1 MDWSRW
7 ISGAML
13 AILLLGSVVTTG
25 AQGDLS
31 ANDKA
36 AIAAAQA
43 AFEGFGT
50 AQTYEAD
57 VKFRNISEIRMTL
70 DGVTYV
76 IQQQDT
82 LKGPCAFRRVPG
94 NTYDDQFLSLEN
106 QVEQKVIALGETK
119 EAENEPVMI
128 ELVVVDDEIYLRG
141 EAEDGPLGR
150 TADDWLPITG
160 LPSSRV
166 LVDYLLRL
174 SGEYGQ
180 HNYLRL
186 LSVVTA
192 VEVSE
197 PAVEGGDLQVEY
209 RFTLDPEQALAVLGV
224 KALTGHYLD
233 NWMTVDVP
241 TMVNTIYSDPDTRM
255 YLEVTLGVEDHALR
269 KASIRTISD
278 IVLDVGEAGGS
289 TGLAGTEM
297 RINQDI
303 RHTLTVRTLNERV
316 EIEAPDLFE

>member
-1 MDWSRW
+1 MNWSRW
-7 ISGAML
+7 ISEAVL
-13 AILLLGSVVTTG
+13 AILLLGSAVTTG
-25 AQGDLS
+25 AQGALS
-31 ANDKA
+31 ADDEA

-82 LKGPCAFRRVPG
+82 FKGPCAFRRVPG

-106 QVEQKVIALGETK
+106 ETEQKVIALGETTS
-119 EAENEPVMI
+119 AENEPAMI
-128 ELVVVDDEIYLRG
+128 ELIVVDDEIYVRG
-141 EAEDGPLGR
+141 EADGVPLGR

-160 LPSSRV
+160 LSSSRIV
-166 LVDYLLRL
+166 VDFLLRL

-186 LSVVTA
+186 LGLVTA
-192 VEVSE
+192 VEASE
-197 PAVEGGDLQVEY
+197 PVGEGGDLQVEY

-224 KALTGHYLD
+224 NALAGAYLD

-241 TMVNTIYSDPDTRM
+241 TMVDTIYTDPNTRM
-255 YLEVTLGVEDHALR
+255 YLEVTLGVDDHALR

-278 IVLDVGEAGGS
+278 IVLDVGKAGGS
-289 TGLAGTEM
+289 TALAGTEM
-297 RINQDI
+297 RIAQDI